1 VQKLYALI
9 SSDSQPELFPER
21 ESIMEHTFDDP
32 TDRESEELS
41 VKDILS
47 VMLPR
52 YGIDEYGDYEDSD
65 DEDEYEYE
73 RPW

>member
-1 VQKLYALI
+1 
-9 SSDSQPELFPER
+9 
-21 ESIMEHTFDDP
+21 MEHTFDDP